1 MHIILTYIHTYV
13 FHYNICQQIFSEF
26 NRIFEREIIRDIW
39 LETKPKIFDVTKVE
53 SNAKLRSLYEESI
66 TCTSEGMARY
76 LYT

>member
-1 MHIILTYIHTYV
+1 MHIILTYI

-26 NRIFEREIIRDIW
+26 NRIFEREIIRDIKEIW

-53 SNAKLRSLYEESI
+53 SNAKSRSLYEESI